1 MNVLRPGPGVG
12 GHCIAVDPWFLVQA
26 APDEARLIR
35 AARAVNDAMSEAHR
49 ARPDRFVGLATLPMQ
64 DPRRSV
70 DELDRAAR
78 LPGIRGVYLY
88 FGVPGSDDVAAEY
101 RDVVVKDREAD
112 RVRAIYRELLSG
124 STGSYESPFP
134 DGVEL
139 LNAYYT
145 SRGSLY
151 LDWNQAL
158 VKEFQGGSGRERQLL
173 ASIVLTAADNLPDV
187 TEVVLLVEGNPVET
201 IGGHFDVM
209 TPLAVADWR

>member
-1 MNVLRPGPGVG
+1 MKLK
-12 GHCIAVDPWFLVQA
+12 AD
-26 APDEARLIR
+26 
-35 AARAVNDAMSEAHR
+35 
-49 ARPDRFVGLATLPMQ
+49 
-64 DPRRSV
+64 RRSLLIAGGV
-70 DELDRAAR
+70 VAAVIALWLAIGGRGSKLAPERLTPLASELE
-78 LPGIRGVYLY
+78 GVRGVYLY

-124 STGSYESPFP
+124 SIGSYESPFP

-145 SRGSLY
+145 SRGALY
-151 LDWNQAL
+151 LDWNQAM

-187 TEVVLLVEGNPVET
+187 KEVVLLVEGSPVET

-209 TPLAVADWR
+209 TPLGVDEWR